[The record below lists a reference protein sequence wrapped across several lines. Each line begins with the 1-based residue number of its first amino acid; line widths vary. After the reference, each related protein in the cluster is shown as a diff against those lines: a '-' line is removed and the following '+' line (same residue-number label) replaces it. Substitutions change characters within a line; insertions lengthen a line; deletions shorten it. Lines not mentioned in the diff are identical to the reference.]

1 MKIELEAKFVETETK
16 ERIPLWLAVAIT
28 VVVSLPFGL
37 YLDKYNLPL
46 WVAFVVWAEY
56 FALGA
61 KPQALRI
68 IVPAFALGVALT
80 GVIMVAVAVLAPS
93 LPTNGALAV
102 CLFVGVCAMVFGM
115 RYSKTL
121 QAGSLPYFNG
131 ISMLLGV
138 YFTGAFPS
146 TFTGDANL
154 LPLVA
159 AVWAIL
165 GGLLGAALGWFNVT
179 ITFPHLVASS
189 KTATGAVAPTH

>member
-1 MKIELEAKFVETETK
+1 VM
-16 ERIPLWLAVAIT
+16 
-28 VVVSLPFGL
+28 
-37 YLDKYNLPL
+37 
-46 WVAFVVWAEY
+46 
-56 FALGA
+56 
-61 KPQALRI
+61 
-68 IVPAFALGVALT
+68 VPAYALGVALT

-93 LPTNGALAV
+93 LPTNAALAI
-102 CLFVGVCAMVFGM
+102 CLFVGIGAMVFGM

-146 TFTGDANL
+146 TFTTDANL

-189 KTATGAVAPTH
+189 KTAAGAVAPSH

>member
-1 MKIELEAKFVETETK
+1 MEARLVETKIKET
-16 ERIPLWLAVAIT
+16 IPLWLAVAIT

-46 WVAFVVWAEY
+46 WVAFVVWAQY

-61 KPQALRI
+61 KPQALRL
-68 IVPAFALGVALT
+68 IVPAFVLGVAVT

-93 LPTNGALAV
+93 LPQNWALAI
-102 CLFVGVCAMVFGM
+102 CLFVGIGAMVYGM

-121 QAGSLPYFNG
+121 QEGSLPYFNG

-138 YFTGAFPS
+138 YLTGAYPTS
-146 TFTGDANL
+146 AFTTDAYL

-179 ITFPHLVASS
+179 ITFPRQVSSGQQALVGGHAA
-189 KTATGAVAPTH
+189 KP

>member
-1 MKIELEAKFVETETK
+1 MESAMETETK
-16 ERIPLWLAVAIT
+16 ETIPLWLAVAIT

-61 KPQALRI
+61 KPAALRLML
-68 IVPAFALGVALT
+68 PAYALAAVLT
-80 GVIMVAVAVLAPS
+80 GVTMVAVSVLAPS
-93 LPTNGALAV
+93 LPKNWALAI
-102 CLFVGVCAMVFGM
+102 CLFIGVGVMVYIM

-138 YFTGAFPS
+138 YFTGAYP
-146 TFTGDANL
+146 TTAFTTDAHL

-165 GGLLGAALGWFNVT
+165 GGVLGAALGWFNVT
-179 ITFPHLVASS
+179 ITFPHQVASS
-189 KTATGAVAPTH
+189 KPVTGGVATSH

>member
-1 MKIELEAKFVETETK
+1 METK
-16 ERIPLWLAVAIT
+16 IKETIPLWLAVAIT

-46 WVAFVVWAEY
+46 WVAFVVWAQY

-61 KPQALRI
+61 KPQALRL
-68 IVPAFALGVALT
+68 IVPAFVLGVAVT

-93 LPTNGALAV
+93 LPQNWALAI
-102 CLFVGVCAMVFGM
+102 CLFVGIGAMVYGM

-121 QAGSLPYFNG
+121 QEGSLPYFNG

-138 YFTGAFPS
+138 YLTGAYPTS
-146 TFTGDANL
+146 AFTTDAYL

-179 ITFPHLVASS
+179 ITFPRQVSSGQQALVGGHEA
-189 KTATGAVAPTH
+189 KP

>member
-16 ERIPLWLAVAIT
+16 ERIPLWLAGAIT

-102 CLFVGVCAMVFGM
+102 CLFVGVGAMVFGM

>member
-61 KPQALRI
+61 KPQALRVM
-68 IVPAFALGVALT
+68 VPAYALGVALT
-80 GVIMVAVAVLAPS
+80 GIIMVAVAVLAPS

-102 CLFVGVCAMVFGM
+102 CLFVGVGAMVFGM